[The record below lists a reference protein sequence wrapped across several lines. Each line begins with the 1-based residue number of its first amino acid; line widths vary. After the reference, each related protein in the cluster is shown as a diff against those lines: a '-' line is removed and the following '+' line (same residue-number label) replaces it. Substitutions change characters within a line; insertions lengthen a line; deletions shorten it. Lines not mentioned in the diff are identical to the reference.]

1 MNSKHHLENWSLVVG
16 RKAKQR
22 ASTTYNIGLQLPKKK
37 KTVSQKN
44 LRKTEKYID
53 DLDDWLKG
61 TQKHRIQF
69 HVKTRRFGLIAY
81 LVPQLYFNNETI
93 QDLILE
99 CWLWSGHKLTRQKY
113 EESMI

>member
-53 DLDDWLKG
+53 DLDD
-61 TQKHRIQF
+61 
-69 HVKTRRFGLIAY
+69 
-81 LVPQLYFNNETI
+81 
-93 QDLILE
+93 
-99 CWLWSGHKLTRQKY
+99 
-113 EESMI
+113 